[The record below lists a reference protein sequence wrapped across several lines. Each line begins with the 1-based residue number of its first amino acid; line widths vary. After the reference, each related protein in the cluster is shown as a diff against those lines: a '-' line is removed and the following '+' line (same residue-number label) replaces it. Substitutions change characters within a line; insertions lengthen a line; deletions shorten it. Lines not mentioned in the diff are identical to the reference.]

1 MLKNSSYCDFPVISV
16 PLEMYQRD
24 VFKKEPSQ
32 QTGQI
37 LEKYQV
43 KCFILVWN
51 ISQAQEKNPNKHP
64 IVYASNI
71 TSDEHKSI

>member
-24 VFKKEPSQ
+24 VFKKESSQ

-43 KCFILVWN
+43 KCFILV
-51 ISQAQEKNPNKHP
+51 
-64 IVYASNI
+64 
-71 TSDEHKSI
+71 